1 MLKLALSSEQIGEI
15 QYLINSIETILA
27 LGLLLPYSVIYGRLP
42 IAQIDYKIVEI
53 EFIVV
58 EILMSIL
65 KDG

>member
-15 QYLINSIETILA
+15 QYLINRVETILA
-27 LGLLLPYSVIYGRLP
+27 LGLLLSFSVIYGRLP
-42 IAQIDYKIVEI
+42 IAQIDYKIVRM